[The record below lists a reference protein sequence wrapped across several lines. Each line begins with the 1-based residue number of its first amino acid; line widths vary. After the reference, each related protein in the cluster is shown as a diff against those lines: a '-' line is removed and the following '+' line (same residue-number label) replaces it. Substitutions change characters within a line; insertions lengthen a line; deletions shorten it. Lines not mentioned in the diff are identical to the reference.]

1 MRISKSTEGGKFVAV
16 HKTEVIKKTL
26 DPRWVP
32 FELALRDLN
41 NGDLERALLWEVF
54 DWNKSGKEDFIG
66 CNFFSFI
73 FFFLLIYLFNFF

>member
-73 FFFLLIYLFNFF
+73 FFFINLFI